1 MGGAGYIGSHT
12 VKHLLDNGYR
22 VIVADNL
29 VYGHLEAIDKRAA
42 FIHADLLNS
51 ARPAKILSEQCC
63 RHNKSFKCDAC
74 EQC

>member
-51 ARPAKILSEQCC
+51 ASLYAIFN
-63 RHNKSFKCDAC
+63 RHEIHAVIHFAAFA
-74 EQC
+74 